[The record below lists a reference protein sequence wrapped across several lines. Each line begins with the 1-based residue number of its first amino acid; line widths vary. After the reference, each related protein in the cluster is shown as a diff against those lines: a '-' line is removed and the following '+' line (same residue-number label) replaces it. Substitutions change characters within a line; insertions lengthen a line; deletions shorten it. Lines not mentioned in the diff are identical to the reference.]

1 MAEMRRI
8 LKKAL
13 LLGLCLALLAGS
25 ALANEVADISLEG
38 YDCMY
43 YGCTLPDGRVILSG
57 CNGKP
62 GNYMDRKARLVCLN
76 PDTTVSWEYLH
87 PQEGS
92 DRFTNVT
99 LLKDG
104 TLCVYF
110 ENAPYQTPEEEKL
123 MFFTQEGQP
132 TGRVIPLNLE
142 EGIDYTALA
151 SGLLELKHKGGGSE
165 GYMSLTD
172 WDGNLLFRTDGEAP
186 VRTVMDRDIIEEE
199 DGLVMLGC
207 ESTGNAFTAAAK
219 IVKIDFR
226 GNTVWEN
233 TLPFLMEQ
241 NEGAG
246 LFYGIRTG
254 DGCYLARLYE
264 RGLNSGSP
272 GSKSMDVLVKFTS
285 GGRVLWMSDPIDPAQ
300 EYLFGTLAELNGR
313 YVMQG
318 EDINRFAS
326 LDYPIRYLWFDADG
340 KMLGARDMYIQRED
354 FARLAGSSGVN
365 VYGSNAIFAVGDSL
379 WADFTGE
386 TESNNHEKEMAS
398 NDNILIRVPE
408 L

>member
-1 MAEMRRI
+1 MKMIRR
-8 LKKAL
+8 AL
-13 LLGLCLALLAGS
+13 LLCLCLALLAGS

-38 YDCMY
+38 FDCMY

-62 GNYMDRKARLVCLN
+62 GNYMDHKARLVCLN
-76 PDTTVSWEYLH
+76 PDRTVSWEYLH
-87 PQEGS
+87 PQKGS
-92 DRFTNVT
+92 DRFRSVT

-104 TLCVYF
+104 SLCVYF
-110 ENAPYQTPEEEKL
+110 ENAPYQATEEEKL
-123 MFFTQEGQP
+123 VFFTTEGQP
-132 TGRVIPLNLE
+132 TGKEIPLKLN

-151 SGLLELKHKGGGSE
+151 SGLLERKHKGNGSE

-172 WDGNLLFRTDGEAP
+172 WDGNLLFRMDGEAP
-186 VRTVMDRDIIEEE
+186 VHTDMDRDIIEEE

-219 IVKIDFR
+219 IMKIDFR

-246 LFYGIRTG
+246 LCDGIKTS

-264 RGLNSGSP
+264 RGLDAGSP
-272 GSKSMDVLVKFTS
+272 GSRGMDMLVKFTA
-285 GGRVLWMSDPIDPAQ
+285 GGRVLWMSDPIDPEQ
-300 EYLFGTLAELNGR
+300 EYLLGNLAELNGR

-340 KMLGARDMYIQRED
+340 KMLGTRDMYIRRED
-354 FARLAGSSGVN
+354 FARLADSSRVK

-379 WADFTGE
+379 WADFSGKTD
-386 TESNNHEKEMAS
+386 SNNHEKEMAS
-398 NDNILIRVPE
+398 NDDILIRVPE